1 MATNTFTS
9 YMAKSVGTS
18 ASTLVTVGAS
28 TQTTAIG
35 LTVANTSASQ
45 ITIDVY
51 VTRSAV
57 DYYVVKGAAVQA
69 GTSFVAVGGDQKLV
83 LKSSDALNV
92 VSSAASS
99 ADVILS
105 VLEIT

>member
-9 YMAKSVGTS
+9 YVAKNVGTS
-18 ASTLVTVGAS
+18 PSTLVTVNPS

-45 ITIDVY
+45 ITVDVY

-57 DYYVVKGAAVQA
+57 NYYVVKGAAVQA